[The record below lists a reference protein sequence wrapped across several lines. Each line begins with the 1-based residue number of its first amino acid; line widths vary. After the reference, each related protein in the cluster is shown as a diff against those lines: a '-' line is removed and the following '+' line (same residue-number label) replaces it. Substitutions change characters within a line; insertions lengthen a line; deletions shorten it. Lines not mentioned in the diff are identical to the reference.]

1 MKSRIACLL
10 IVISF
15 ITLSC
20 SEEGPAGPAGPAGP
34 TGATG
39 PQGPAGETG
48 ATGTANV
55 IYGAWF
61 TPEEYEVTT
70 VYSMK
75 KFTYTAEVPELT
87 QEVLDNGVVLV
98 YAKLI
103 GYVAS
108 IWPAGQVGQLPIT
121 LTYTSGSTVYDTWSA
136 FSTVGNLKI
145 EFVNS
150 GNIYSTINTSHQFRY
165 IVIPGGV
172 AASGGRLAN
181 NDETISR
188 LRTMTYK
195 EAMAFLGIPE

>member
-1 MKSRIACLL
+1 MKSFIAYLL

-39 PQGPAGETG
+39 AQGPAGATG

-61 TPEEYEVTT
+61 TPATYEVAT
-70 VYSMK
+70 VFGIK
-75 KFTYTAEVPELT
+75 KFTHTVEVPELT

-98 YAKLI
+98 YAKLL
-103 GYVAS
+103 GYVSS
-108 IWPAGQVGQLPIT
+108 IWPADQVGQLPIT
-121 LTYTSGSTVYDTWSA
+121 LTYVSGSTVYDTWSA
-136 FSTVGNLKI
+136 FTSVGNLKI
-145 EFVNS
+145 EFANS
-150 GNIYSTINTSHQFRY
+150 GNIYSSINNSHQFRF

-172 AASGGRLAN
+172 AASDGRLAN
-181 NDETISR
+181 NDETIAR
-188 LRTMTYK
+188 LRAMTYR